1 MPKILL
7 VTSGKGGTGKTTVS
21 LLLAHALCRKGRN
34 VLLIELDSGL
44 RGLDLLL
51 GVSDRVVYDLSDYLC
66 GRCRPAKAIVPC
78 EVPCGNLHLLAAP
91 SDRHFVPDQQAL
103 AQLLRSLSSCYD
115 DLILDT
121 AAGLGRGF
129 DVASALCTAALIVTT
144 PDPVSVRD
152 ASKAASMLL
161 RTPPR
166 LVVNRFSS
174 RQLSSDLPDLD
185 AIIDTVGAQL
195 ISVIPEDPAVAQSA
209 ARGVLPPADSPAMG
223 EIEDL
228 SRRLL
233 GERVLLNTGRLR

>member
-21 LLLAHALCRKGRN
+21 LLLAHALCKRDHN

-51 GVSDRVVYDLSDYLC
+51 GVSDRVVYDLSDVLC
-66 GRCRPAKAIVPC
+66 GRCKPIKAITICQVPT
-78 EVPCGNLHLLAAP
+78 GSLHLIAAP
-91 SDRHFVPDQQAL
+91 SDRFFVPDASNL
-103 AQLLRSLSSCYD
+103 AGLLKGLGGCYD

-129 DVASALCTAALIVTT
+129 DVASSLCTAALVVTT
-144 PDPVSVRD
+144 PDQVSVRD
-152 ASKAASMLL
+152 AAKATQMLE

-166 LVVNRFSS
+166 LVVNKFST

-195 ISVIPEDPAVAQSA
+195 ISVIPEDSA
-209 ARGVLPPADSPAMG
+209 IPEAGAHGILPPQASPAMG
-223 EIEDL
+223 EIDDL
-228 SRRLL
+228 ARRLL

>member
-21 LLLAHALCRKGRN
+21 LLLAHALCKRDHN
-34 VLLIELDSGL
+34 VLLLELDSGL

-51 GVSDRVVYDLSDYLC
+51 GVSDRVVYDLADVLC
-66 GRCRPAKAIVPC
+66 GRCKPVKAITIC
-78 EVPCGNLHLLAAP
+78 EAPKGNLHLIAAP
-91 SDRHFVPDQQAL
+91 SDRFFVPDPKNL
-103 AQLLRSLSSCYD
+103 STLLKSLSSCYD

-129 DVASALCTAALIVTT
+129 DVASSLCTSALIVAT

-152 ASKAASMLL
+152 AAKAAAMLE

-166 LVVNRFSS
+166 LVVNKFSS
-174 RQLSSDLPDLD
+174 RQFSGDLPDLD

-195 ISVIPEDPAVAQSA
+195 ISVIPEDPAVSQAG
-209 ARGVLPPADSPAMG
+209 ARGVLPPENSPAMG

-228 SRRLL
+228 ARRML
-233 GERVLLNTGRLR
+233 GERVLLNTSRLR